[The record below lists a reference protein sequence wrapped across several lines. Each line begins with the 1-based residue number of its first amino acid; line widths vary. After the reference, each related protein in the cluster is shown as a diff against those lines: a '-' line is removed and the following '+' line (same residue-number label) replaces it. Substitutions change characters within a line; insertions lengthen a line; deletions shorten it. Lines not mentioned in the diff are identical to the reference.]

1 MSEHVETGTIKKFLD
16 VKSGISKTTNNE
28 WKKQSFVISNNG
40 GYEGKE
46 QLFCFEVFGAEKV
59 DNLTKFHN
67 VGDEVTVKFNIS
79 TNEWQGKYFTS
90 LGAWRIEKL
99 NGEQNA
105 SDFQQAPSL
114 SANEPTDLPF

>member
-1 MSEHVETGTIKKFLD
+1 MSEHVETGTIKQFLD
-16 VKSGISKTTNNE
+16 VQSGISKTTNNE

-59 DNLTKFHN
+59 DNLTKSHN

-90 LGAWRIEKL
+90 LGAWRIENL
-99 NGEQNA
+99 NSTQSTPELQT
-105 SDFQQAPSL
+105 APSL